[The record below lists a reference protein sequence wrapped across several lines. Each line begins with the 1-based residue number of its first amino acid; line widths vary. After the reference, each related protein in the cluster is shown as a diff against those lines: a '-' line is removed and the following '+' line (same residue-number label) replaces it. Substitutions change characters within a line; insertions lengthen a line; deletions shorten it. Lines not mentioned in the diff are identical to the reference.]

1 MPEYR
6 VRYIVGHDIIGRAEY
21 HSVTVESDE
30 PPTIDQAL
38 DVAFLQES
46 HMYDKGEFYDGSE
59 IEVDDIREL
68 MPLPPIITRTRVR
81 YNYNYDTEEW
91 EGPLFEGATSH
102 Q

>member
-6 VRYIVGHDIIGRAEY
+6 VRYIVGRDLIGRPDY

-46 HMYDKGEFYDGSE
+46 NLYTKEETYTGDE
-59 IEVDDIREL
+59 IEIDDIREL
-68 MPLPPIITRTRVR
+68 LPLPPVITRTRVR
-81 YNYNYDTEEW
+81 YNWNPDTEEW
-91 EGPLFEGATSH
+91 DGPLFEGASNAR
-102 Q
+102 